1 MKVIAVTL
9 VLLLAGKALAG
20 DLTNR
25 YPIIGKSK
33 PTLVSILTELESK
46 LSSGGSIDT
55 AVNFLSNLRASIDSE
70 QIRHDQLYTDQRN
83 QCNAELELRTKDVK
97 DAEQVLNRATE
108 QYENCS
114 TSKKKADAELDNNL
128 DSQKA
133 TDTDIKILDSIRQA
147 GATNYNAKK
156 QDHIDAL
163 RSIQESL
170 KILDSFQSGGAS
182 LAQMSEISLRMIQD
196 AVKLKTTNIMSQ
208 ISSIF
213 AQMLTQ
219 NGGYIEVFERLKQLL
234 QNLEQNLY
242 TNLQKIS
249 EEEDQSIQEYDDR
262 RVHLVEYY
270 NNLKRTENKL
280 RDHITTMDI
289 CQDQQSAIIDSARGK
304 KVRNGEIFDSAT
316 RMCNDFAS
324 EYEKATQVRKQEL
337 ELVDKVKAKIIER
350 GS

>member
-1 MKVIAVTL
+1 MRL
-9 VLLLAGKALAG
+9 VAITLLLLIGNSMAQDYVK
-20 DLTNR
+20 R
-25 YPIIGKSK
+25 YPIIGSK
-33 PTLVSILTELESK
+33 KPSMISILTEIESK
-46 LSSGGSIDT
+46 LTTGGSTDT
-55 AVNFLSNLRASIDSE
+55 AVNFLDSLRASIDSE
-70 QIRHDQLYTDQRN
+70 QIRHDQLFTDQRN
-83 QCNAELELRTKDVK
+83 QCTSELDLRTKDVK

-108 QYENCS
+108 QFENCS

-128 DSQKA
+128 DNQKA

-147 GATNYNAKK
+147 GSANYNAKK

-182 LAQMSEISLRMIQD
+182 LAQMSEVSMKMIQD
-196 AVKLKTTNIMSQ
+196 AVRLKTTSIMAP

-234 QNLEQNLY
+234 QNLEQTLY
-242 TNLQKIS
+242 SNLQKIS

-280 RDHITTMDI
+280 RDHITNMEI

-304 KVRNGEIFDSAT
+304 KIRNGEIYDSAT
-316 RMCNDFAS
+316 RMCEDFAS
-324 EYEKATQVRKQEL
+324 EYEKATSVRRQEL
-337 ELVDKVKAKIIER
+337 ELVAKVRAKVIER
-350 GS
+350 TQ